1 MQASEMLKY
10 LDHTQLKPVAVWE
23 DIKKICDEAVK
34 YKTASVCIPPCY
46 IQKVR
51 ETYKD
56 SINICTVI
64 GFPLGYS
71 TTETKVFETKD
82 ALEKGADEI
91 DMVINITDLKNKE
104 YEKILDEISKI
115 KEAAGEHI
123 LKVIIETC
131 YLTDKEKIKMCEI
144 ITKAGADFIKTSTG
158 FGSGGATFEDVK
170 LFSEHIGKNVKIK
183 AAGGVSSIE
192 DMQKFIDL
200 GCARIGTSRGV
211 SLVQENEVL

>member
-46 IQKVR
+46 IQKAR

-71 TTETKVFETKD
+71 TTETKVFEVKD

-131 YLTDKEKIKMCEI
+131 YLSDEEKIKMCEI
-144 ITKAGADFIKTSTG
+144 ITKAGAYFIKTSTG

-211 SLVQENEVL
+211 SLVQESSR